1 MTNPPYTT
9 GPAHDPNLPPR
20 QPGGA
25 AVPPAANPA
34 GNPQSF
40 QYRPHDPYGSYEA
53 GRQSGPVLPPAPTF
67 RQRWG
72 IHAKDDRPRQ
82 VTVMLQSL
90 WIYLATATVVVIV
103 GAIMAAVAF
112 STLGF
117 LYSVVLGLVSAVIC
131 LVLIWAVAREQLGRF
146 GSHHPRTTLY
156 IGLGVLGLNAFLGVF
171 SFLTLVPALAQAA
184 AVLLVPRADLHQ
196 AREGVVQGA
205 PGEPAP
211 RTTPAAR
218 PGATAPSSWAATDR
232 SEPPARGARRRPGM
246 AQRRRVSGPLRHGC
260 NGFWSG
266 RRAGRT
272 RTAAMTTDPRR
283 RSDRT
288 GRNGRGPRPLRRRS

>member
-1 MTNPPYTT
+1 MTNPPYAT

-40 QYRPHDPYGSYEA
+40 QYRPHDPYGSYAA
-53 GRQSGPVLPPAPTF
+53 GQQSGPVLPPAPTF

-72 IHAKDDRPRQ
+72 IQTKDDRPRQ

-117 LYSVVLGLVSAVIC
+117 LYSVVLGLVSAVVC

-156 IGLGVLGLNAFLGVF
+156 IGLGVLGFNAFLGVF

-184 AVLLVPRADLHQ
+184 AVLLCLVLIFTKPVKAWFKERPGNLPRNDS
-196 AREGVVQGA
+196 
-205 PGEPAP
+205 GE
-211 RTTPAAR
+211 R
-218 PGATAPSSWAATDR
+218 PGADGEQLGGYRPPEPPQWRETGPVAQRPPAAGPAAPQGPPAPSNPNAHNGWPQ
-232 SEPPARGARRRPGM
+232 PPR
-246 AQRRRVSGPLRHGC
+246 
-260 NGFWSG
+260 
-266 RRAGRT
+266 
-272 RTAAMTTDPRR
+272 
-283 RSDRT
+283 
-288 GRNGRGPRPLRRRS
+288 